1 MSPLSSSA
9 LIWFSSWPFLLQ
21 FLVVSVSH
29 RESAA
34 SASNS
39 SKRSLVRCRQRE
51 KDSSRRPFWRCV
63 SKNSELFPKAGQTG
77 FLQGITESLVGIT
90 VPYLPAFV
98 TLYGKFTSQSYN
110 KFSIFANI
118 LAYMLMWNYLII
130 DNIFFFSFFIYHA
143 INRIGVLFF
152 GFVVA

>member
-1 MSPLSSSA
+1 MSPA
-9 LIWFSSWPFLLQ
+9 LIWFSSWPFFAVVFSCFSFAQSLPRLQ
-21 FLVVSVSH
+21 VIPLKEVPLV
-29 RESAA
+29 
-34 SASNS
+34 
-39 SKRSLVRCRQRE
+39 LVRCRQRE

-110 KFSIFANI
+110 NVH
-118 LAYMLMWNYLII
+118 Y
-130 DNIFFFSFFIYHA
+130 SFLE
-143 INRIGVLFF
+143 V
-152 GFVVA
+152 